1 MSQAETSKRND
12 ENRGS
17 LEELGFGPDSI
28 LMSDPKLFLDSAFLA
43 IVTAEF
49 RQELGKDCCR
59 QALTEIGRHHGL
71 RDANRTVCSE
81 SRADSDRTLAV
92 APSGPNLSM
101 KFSGAH
107 RSSGILVLRG
117 SWPEAHESLARLSRL
132 GASEAPS
139 CYLSTGY
146 SAGWLAEIYN
156 AEVEVNEIACRSKG
170 DPQCQFEAH
179 VIGLKSDLDQ
189 GLEQGD
195 SGPIALSSHL
205 DPCTNETSA
214 EDQSIDFPVSD
225 TDSRNASNPAQR
237 LPAPHGKESQP
248 DAAGTETSLY
258 SRIDPEDNAVHA
270 WGPVM
275 VLPFIDPDVA
285 DRTIQALEGES
296 FTEHI
301 KAVVIDLRGLAI
313 DSERSAEGIE
323 RILKRIDRWH
333 AQAIFAGVSEANQA
347 SVEAFGS
354 ECLVS
359 HKKLSE
365 AIAMG
370 FQIAE
375 AQRHAL

>member
-1 MSQAETSKRND
+1 
-12 ENRGS
+12 
-17 LEELGFGPDSI
+17 
-28 LMSDPKLFLDSAFLA
+28 MSDPKLFLDSAFLA

-81 SRADSDRTLAV
+81 SRVDLDRALAV

-107 RSSGILVLRG
+107 RSSGVLVLRG

-156 AEVEVNEIACRSKG
+156 AEVEVNEIACRANG
-170 DPQCQFEAH
+170 DPQCQFEAR
-179 VIGLKSDLDQ
+179 VIGLK
-189 GLEQGD
+189 QGD
-195 SGPIALSSHL
+195 SDSIALSSNL
-205 DPCTNETSA
+205 DPCTNETNA
-214 EDQSIDFPVSD
+214 EDKSIDLTVSD
-225 TDSRNASNPAQR
+225 TDSRNASDPAQK
-237 LPAPHGKESQP
+237 LPDHHRTESHP
-248 DAAGTETSLY
+248 DAAGAETSLY
-258 SRIDPEDNAVHA
+258 ARIDPEDNAVHA

-275 VLPFIDPDVA
+275 VLPFIDPDIA

-296 FTEHI
+296 FTQDI

-313 DSERSAEGIE
+313 DSDRSAEGIE
-323 RILKRIDRWH
+323 RILKRIDRWP